1 MNKRLLT
8 LLLAAA
14 ILLGLAFFAWATPP
28 ARQLRPVG
36 APPGGWT
43 YCCNPPR
50 FQIFQAPSPYGGLI
64 MLDTKTGES
73 WQRIIVNT
81 PKGISIRWMKLERRG
96 PGKGESILW
105 Q

>member
-1 MNKRLLT
+1 MRRRLIT
-8 LLLAAA
+8 LLLAGA
-14 ILLGLAFFAWATPP
+14 ILMGLAASAWATPP

-36 APPGGWT
+36 APHGWA
-43 YCCNPPR
+43 YCTNPPR

-81 PKGISIRWMKLERRG
+81 PHGISIRWMKLERRG
-96 PGKGESILW
+96 VTKGESILW